1 MAKRRRLTPAASVD
15 AAPETGA
22 GTEGDPRPELETKA
36 RFPLGVARTVTRQ
49 PRAPIASVAGDAANR
64 AAFDEVAGAL
74 ASARAEG
81 RLVQRLPLAAVEAGH
96 LVRDRVAL
104 DEAEMETLMASLG
117 ARGQQTPV
125 EVVAVGE
132 GRWGLISG
140 WRRLEALRRI
150 GAESVLA
157 FVREP
162 AGAADAYLAMVE
174 ENEVRAGL
182 SFYERARIAAEAV
195 RLGLHPDASAAVGTL
210 FASARPAKRSKI
222 LSFVAL
228 HEALGPALRFPA
240 AIPEKLGLALAGALQ
255 ADPGLGSRLTDTL
268 RKAAPDTADAER
280 AVLERATR
288 KSARPDR
295 PATVRRAGRKVA
307 PGIFLET
314 AKDSGAGA
322 RLTLSGP
329 GVDAALVEALTKWF
343 ADR

>member
-228 HEALGPALRFPA
+228 HEALGPAL
-240 AIPEKLGLALAGALQ
+240 ALSRRDPREAG
-255 ADPGLGSRLTDTL
+255 P
-268 RKAAPDTADAER
+268 
-280 AVLERATR
+280 
-288 KSARPDR
+288 RPRRR
-295 PATVRRAGRKVA
+295 PAGRPRPRVPPHRYAPQGRPRHRRRRACRARAGNAEIRQTRSTGDGAAGGPQGR
-307 PGIFLET
+307 
-314 AKDSGAGA
+314 AGHLP
-322 RLTLSGP
+322 RDGE
-329 GVDAALVEALTKWF
+329 G
-343 ADR
+343 